1 MTMPLVL
8 VAAMVVLYACGV
20 YLMLDRTLTRLLLGF
35 LLVGNATNLLIFL
48 MSGSFGAAPIGGGPA
63 EEMSDPLPQAF
74 ILTAIVI
81 TFGVSAFLLALI
93 YRSWRLAQ
101 DMDDRVQDDEADLEL
116 ATTEALTTDEVT
128 DEDLAETPEFSDDDD
143 DDSPDEGPDPDPVL
157 DPRDQAPGARDEPG
171 ERHAHDATRPRGPRA
186 AARDGEEQR

>member
-8 VAAMVVLYACGV
+8 VAVMVVLYACGV

-48 MSGSFGAAPIGGGPA
+48 MSGSFGNAPLYGTSAP
-63 EEMSDPLPQAF
+63 EDMSDPLPQAF

-93 YRSWRLAQ
+93 YRSWRLAL
-101 DMDDRVQDDEADLEL
+101 DRDDTVKDDDTDLDLADAEEL
-116 ATTEALTTDEVT
+116 SSDEVT
-128 DEDLAETPEFSDDDD
+128 EEGLAGTPDYTDDDD
-143 DDSPDEGPDPDPVL
+143 IPDDDHETVSAGAGSPGVGSPGAGS
-157 DPRDQAPGARDEPG
+157 QAPGAGSYPVVDLTELPS
-171 ERHAHDATRPRGPRA
+171 A
-186 AARDGEEQR
+186 GEEPR

>member
-20 YLMLDRTLTRLLLGF
+20 YLLLDRTLTRVLLGF

-48 MSGSFGAAPIGGGPA
+48 MTGSFGVAPLVGEESA

-93 YRSWRLAQ
+93 YRSWRLARGL
-101 DMDDRVQDDEADLEL
+101 DDTVQDDEADLEI
-116 ATTEALTTDEVT
+116 ASTEALTTVEVT
-128 DEDLAETPEFSDDDD
+128 DEDLAEAPEFSDEEADDEHGD
-143 DDSPDEGPDPDPVL
+143 RDGEPDEGRAD
-157 DPRDQAPGARDEPG
+157 GAAEN
-171 ERHAHDATRPRGPRA
+171 ERVA
-186 AARDGEEQR
+186 ASGGDDGEERR

>member
-8 VAAMVVLYACGV
+8 VAVMVVMYSCGV

-48 MSGSFGAAPIGGGPA
+48 MSGSFGAAPLVGDADP
-63 EEMSDPLPQAF
+63 EDMSDPLPQAF

-81 TFGVSAFLLALI
+81 TFGVSAFFLALI

-101 DMDDRVQDDEADLEL
+101 DLDDTVQDDESDLEL
-116 ATTEALTTDEVT
+116 ATTEALATVEVT
-128 DEDLAETPEFSDDDD
+128 DEDLAETQEFDDE
-143 DDSPDEGPDPDPVL
+143 S
-157 DPRDQAPGARDEPG
+157 A
-171 ERHAHDATRPRGPRA
+171 DAQPSGG
-186 AARDGEEQR
+186 DGR

>member
-8 VAAMVVLYACGV
+8 VAAMVVLFACGV
-20 YLMLDRTLTRLLLGF
+20 YLMLDRSLTRVLLGF

-48 MSGSFGAAPIGGGPA
+48 MSGSFGSAPISGEASP

-101 DMDDRVQDDEADLEL
+101 DRDDTVQDDEADLEI
-116 ATTEALTTDEVT
+116 ASTEALTTAEVT
-128 DEDLAETPEFSDDDD
+128 DEDLAEAPEFSDDDD
-143 DDSPDEGPDPDPVL
+143 DEDEDRSRAQSHAGA
-157 DPRDQAPGARDEPG
+157 APE
-171 ERHAHDATRPRGPRA
+171 A
-186 AARDGEEQR
+186 AAGDGASAQRAGEEDR

>member
-1 MTMPLVL
+1 MTTMPLVL
-8 VAAMVVLYACGV
+8 VAVMVVLYACGV

-48 MSGSFGAAPIGGGPA
+48 MSGSFGKAPLSAETGA

-101 DMDDRVQDDEADLEL
+101 HRDDTVQDDEADLEV
-116 ATTEALTTDEVT
+116 ARTGALTTAEVT
-128 DEDLAETPEFSDDDD
+128 DEDLQETPELSDDDD
-143 DDSPDEGPDPDPVL
+143 VDDDGDPF
-157 DPRDQAPGARDEPG
+157 APGTGPIKTLIAPESG
-171 ERHAHDATRPRGPRA
+171 LGTR
-186 AARDGEEQR
+186 EEQR